1 MERHEYRHPENLVR
15 QMKEERE
22 RFVAALENGANPR
35 ELARIRQNIQEL
47 NDQLWNEVDG
57 RSQTGR
63 NRNGTPAESAG
74 AKASVPPR

>member
-15 QMKEERE
+15 QIKEERE

-35 ELARIRQNIQEL
+35 ELSRIRQNIQEL
-47 NDQLWNEVDG
+47 NDQLGNEVDG
-57 RSQTGR
+57 RSQTAR
-63 NRNGTPAESAG
+63 NRNGIPAEPAQ

>member
-22 RFVAALENGANPR
+22 RFVAALENGANPG
-35 ELARIRQNIQEL
+35 ELTRIRQNIQEL

-57 RSQTGR
+57 RPQTAR
-63 NRNGTPAESAG
+63 NRNGTPSESA
-74 AKASVPPR
+74 AVKNSVHPR